1 MEKTVKDSQILKRI
15 VCELNKD
22 KAMKPFDLEKKLV
35 GSLKVWLSIM
45 AVCIDFVPFTKGARI
60 KTT

>member
-1 MEKTVKDSQILKRI
+1 MQFYLLLENEDLMEKTVKDSQVLKKI

-35 GSLKVWLSIM
+35 GSLKV
-45 AVCIDFVPFTKGARI
+45 
-60 KTT
+60 

>member
-35 GSLKVWLSIM
+35 GSLKVKLSIK
-45 AVCIDFVPFTKGARI
+45 ALCIEFLPFPKCI
-60 KTT
+60 KTK